1 MSPPGES
8 TPGGQQSP
16 APDVRTYRNQRRP
29 SLFRSRAVT
38 EDEFARLEAEDRKQ
52 HLRSVCAEQGLRV
65 AEVRREGD
73 VLVLVPETLASL
85 PPADVLRDLSDR
97 LTALG
102 YRYVSL
108 SVDDQ

>member
-1 MSPPGES
+1 
-8 TPGGQQSP
+8 
-16 APDVRTYRNQRRP
+16 
-29 SLFRSRAVT
+29 VT
-38 EDEFARLEAEDRKQ
+38 EDEFTGLEAREREQ
-52 HLRSVCAEQGLRV
+52 YLRSVCEEQGLPI

-85 PPADVLRDLSDR
+85 PPAEVLQDLSDR

-108 SVDDQ
+108 SVDAD